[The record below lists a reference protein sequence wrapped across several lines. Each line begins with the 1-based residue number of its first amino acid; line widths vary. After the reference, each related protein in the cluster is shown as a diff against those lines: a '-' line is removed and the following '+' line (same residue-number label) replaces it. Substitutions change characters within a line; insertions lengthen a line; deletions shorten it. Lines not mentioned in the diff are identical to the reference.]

1 MIAQK
6 AGTAAV
12 AFFLLLSGARAD
24 ECGPPPV
31 VPRVEAA
38 LSAALAAPAGAT
50 RDAALAEAARLLAEG
65 GDGSPEIEAYLR
77 NRDSA
82 RAFIAAGA
90 PEAAQAR
97 LAAFDFRPLARKVAE
112 AAAEAD
118 CPPGETATA
127 IPGAGDGLG
136 EPATEADR
144 FDVAGAAP
152 LAALGPAKTPEA
164 ASGLAN
170 KARALK
176 IEADRLGGLLLAL
189 LVAAPA
195 AAFVAH
201 RVQVYRR
208 RREGRYLCYMP
219 AAVAGRYRDERAIVV
234 DFSRGGARLSLE
246 AHMLEVGEDVEIDY
260 AGLQR
265 AAQVR
270 WVRRR
275 SVGLQLDEP
284 LSDEE
289 FDTVMDAARAG
300 AGADRA

>member
-1 MIAQK
+1 MLTQK
-6 AGTAAV
+6 AGTAALV
-12 AFFLLLSGARAD
+12 LALLASGALAE

-38 LSAALAAPAGAT
+38 LSAALSAPAGAA
-50 RDAALAEAARLLAEG
+50 REAALAEATKLIAEG
-65 GDGSPEIEAYLR
+65 GDGSPEIDAYLR
-77 NRDSA
+77 NRAAA

-90 PEAAQAR
+90 LSAAKER

-118 CPPGETATA
+118 CPPGETETA
-127 IPGAGDGLG
+127 LPGAGDGLG
-136 EPATEADR
+136 EPATAPDR
-144 FDVAGAAP
+144 FDMAGAAP

-176 IEADRLGGLLLAL
+176 IGADRLGGLLLAF

-201 RVQVYRR
+201 RVKVYRR
-208 RREGRYLCYMP
+208 RREGRYLCYIP
-219 AAVAGRYRDERAIVV
+219 AALAGQYRDETAIVV
-234 DFSRGGARLSLE
+234 DFSRSGARLALD
-246 AHMLEVGEDVEIDY
+246 AHIVEIGEEVEIDY

-265 AAQVR
+265 AAHVR

-275 SVGLQLDEP
+275 SVGIQLDEP
-284 LSDEE
+284 LSDEA
-289 FDTVMDAARAG
+289 FDKVMDAARAG
-300 AGADRA
+300 AGVDRA